1 VSNEF
6 LADLCE
12 PQPKDKMKM
21 SIRFLI
27 MALVVLAP
35 LSLVWG
41 QSSPAA
47 KASSAPSS
55 LARTDVYHVLF
66 DKAAPGKAVQLAEL
80 LKTPDPKDPMPGH
93 FILLRH
99 QEGDAWDYCLI
110 THLGTKATV
119 DATPFQVPLAMRD
132 VSDWHTD
139 TFVNGPPWD
148 EFTKAMGISDD
159 TKSKSAG
166 SVYVVS
172 VFRPTAG
179 QRDEMEKILGAP
191 PNRPSDTS
199 AGTVLMQHLEG
210 GPWTFLTVV
219 RYNSWQDFA
228 TNDMNNATQS
238 NKNEGGWFEFRKY
251 SAYHTDTVANRI
263 AP

>member
-1 VSNEF
+1 MKINLCLVN
-6 LADLCE
+6 LA
-12 PQPKDKMKM
+12 
-21 SIRFLI
+21 
-27 MALVVLAP
+27 LATLLP
-35 LSLVWG
+35 AGFVQA
-41 QSSPAA
+41 QSSPGA
-47 KASSAPSS
+47 KGSPVASSS
-55 LARTDVYHVLF
+55 ARTDVYHVLF
-66 DKAAPGKAVQLAEL
+66 NKAAPGKEAQLAEL
-80 LKTPDPKDPMPGH
+80 LKTPNPKDPMPGH

-119 DATPFQVPLAMRD
+119 EATPFQVPVAMRD

-139 TFVNGPPWD
+139 TFVNGPSWD
-148 EFTKAMGISDD
+148 EFSKAMAISDD
-159 TKSKSAG
+159 AQSKSAG

-179 QRDEMEKILGAP
+179 HRDELEKLLGAP

-228 TNDMNNATQS
+228 TNDMNNVTQS

-251 SAYHTDTVANRI
+251 SAYHTDTLANRI

>member
-1 VSNEF
+1 MKINLCLVNVA
-6 LADLCE
+6 LATLL
-12 PQPKDKMKM
+12 PAGFVQ
-21 SIRFLI
+21 
-27 MALVVLAP
+27 A
-35 LSLVWG
+35 

-47 KASSAPSS
+47 KGSPVPSFS
-55 LARTDVYHVLF
+55 ARTDVYHVLF
-66 DKAAPGKAVQLAEL
+66 NKAAPGKEAQLAEL
-80 LKTPDPKDPMPGH
+80 LKTPNPKDPMPGH

-119 DATPFQVPLAMRD
+119 EATPFQVPVAMRD

-139 TFVNGPPWD
+139 TFVNGPSWD
-148 EFTKAMGISDD
+148 EFSKAMAISDD
-159 TKSKSAG
+159 AKSKSAG

-179 QRDEMEKILGAP
+179 HRDELEKLLGAP

-228 TNDMNNATQS
+228 TNDMNNVTKS

-251 SAYHTDTVANRI
+251 SAYHTDTLANRI

>member
-1 VSNEF
+1 MKTSLCLVN
-6 LADLCE
+6 LA
-12 PQPKDKMKM
+12 
-21 SIRFLI
+21 
-27 MALVVLAP
+27 LATLLP
-35 LSLVWG
+35 AGFVQA

-47 KASSAPSS
+47 KASPVPSS
-55 LARTDVYHVLF
+55 SARTDVYHVLF
-66 DKAAPGKAVQLAEL
+66 NKAAPGKEAQLAEL
-80 LKTPDPKDPMPGH
+80 LKTPNPKDPMPGH

-119 DATPFQVPLAMRD
+119 EATPFQVPVSMRD

-139 TFVNGPPWD
+139 TFVNGPSWD
-148 EFTKAMGISDD
+148 EFSKAMAISDD
-159 TKSKSAG
+159 AKSKSAG

-179 QRDEMEKILGAP
+179 HRDEMEKLLGAP

-228 TNDMNNATQS
+228 TNDMNNVTQS

-251 SAYHTDTVANRI
+251 SAYHTDTLANRI

>member
-1 VSNEF
+1 VLKNLLNLNS
-6 LADLCE
+6 
-12 PQPKDKMKM
+12 KMK
-21 SIRFLI
+21 INVC
-27 MALVVLAP
+27 LVNLAFATLLP
-35 LSLVWG
+35 AGLVQA
-41 QSSPAA
+41 QSAPAA
-47 KASSAPSS
+47 KASAVPSS
-55 LARTDVYHVLF
+55 SARTNVYHVLF
-66 DKAAPGKAVQLAEL
+66 NKAAPGKEAQLAEL
-80 LKTPDPKDPMPGH
+80 LKTPDPKDPMPEH

-119 DATPFQVPLAMRD
+119 EATPFQVPSAMRD

-139 TFVNGPPWD
+139 TFVNGPSWD
-148 EFTKAMGISDD
+148 EFSKAMAISDD
-159 TKSKSAG
+159 AKSKSAG

-179 QRDEMEKILGAP
+179 HRDELEKLLGAP

-228 TNDMNNATQS
+228 TNDVNNVTQS